1 MEKKLYWYT
10 TFGKIA
16 VVEHLFWQDSGLL
29 RPFCR
34 SAGVTCRGYSQPL
47 QRRMT
52 DFGADEAFGQVPA
65 KLKEHYGIE
74 VPGSAIRTIT
84 EGHAGQ
90 IHAQLELQT
99 TLPACGVEWVIAE
112 TDGSMIPLVETAAP
126 ATVEPGGD
134 RRKTRQVR
142 WKEARLSLAHA
153 QGAVTP
159 TFAATLGEP
168 DAVGDQLL
176 DCAIRAGLGKTSR
189 VHNVGDG
196 APWIADQVQRVFGQQ
211 GTYLVDFY
219 HLCDYLAAA
228 AVCAPDDP
236 AGWFS
241 QQQAQLK
248 QSNVEAVQEALAPH
262 VEADEVAD
270 KAAPVRCCYRYLLNR
285 PGQFDYQRALAAEL
299 PIGSGEIE
307 SAHRYVIQQRLKLA
321 GAWWKEDTAA
331 DMLALRTLR
340 ANGQWEQYW
349 ATIEQKAA

>member
-1 MEKKLYWYT
+1 
-10 TFGKIA
+10 
-16 VVEHLFWQDSGLL
+16 VVEHLFWQERGVV

-34 SAGVTCRGYSQPL
+34 SAGVRCRGYSQPL

-52 DFGADEAFGQVPA
+52 DFGAEAAFGQVPV
-65 KLKEHYGIE
+65 KLREHYGIE
-74 VPGSAIRTIT
+74 VPVSAVRTIT

-90 IHAQLELQT
+90 IHAQQQLQA
-99 TLPACGVEWVIAE
+99 TLPARGVAWVIAE
-112 TDGSMIPLVETAAP
+112 TDGSMIPLVDTAAP
-126 ATVEPGGD
+126 ENGAPGGD

-153 QGAVTP
+153 QGSITP

-168 DAVGDQLL
+168 AAVGDQLL
-176 DCAIRAGLGKTSR
+176 DCAIRAGLGQTSR
-189 VHNVGDG
+189 VHSVGDG

-219 HLCDYLAAA
+219 HLSDYLAAA
-228 AVCAPDDP
+228 AARCAPETP
-236 AGWFS
+236 APWLA
-241 QQQAQLK
+241 QQQVQLK
-248 QSNVEAVQEALAPH
+248 QSNVAAVQAALAPH
-262 VEADEVAD
+262 LEAEEVAE
-270 KAAPVRCCYRYLLNR
+270 KAAPVRCCYRYLTNR

-340 ANGQWEQYW
+340 ANGQWPQYW
-349 ATIEQKAA
+349 AALEQAAA